1 MIKKRWTKIFVVGIF
16 LLMLTNAPAQNVQP
30 RVHVLD
36 NGLKLILVK
45 RTGDPSV
52 ACGLAFKVGSV
63 NERPGITGI
72 SHLFEHMMFKGTTT
86 IGTKDYN
93 ADKRIMAQQDSMKAL
108 LRQEESKMRMM
119 ERLGQIDN
127 MSKRENLTPRYRE
140 LEKVFDDLI
149 KQQRE
154 IIIKDEL
161 DRIYSKNGGAGLNAF
176 TGEDVTFYIINV
188 PANKLELYMWLE
200 SDRLLNPVFRE
211 FYSER
216 DVVYEE
222 RRLRVESTP
231 TGKYDEQFES
241 LFWQSSPYTWPVI
254 GWPSDLRAITKE
266 QADEYF
272 ATYYAPNNCT
282 VVMVGDLDY
291 DETIKSATRYFGR
304 IPRGKNE
311 PPEVITTEVPQL
323 AEKRMYAEAE
333 TNPEVRIWY
342 HGVAHDHAD
351 EPALDVL
358 TSILSGKTGRLYK
371 KLVLEKQIANNV
383 SAGLDPRK
391 YAGIIQLSGVVKD
404 EHKPEEV
411 EQAIYDEIA
420 KLQETPVGAYELQ
433 KVKNQEA
440 AGSFRRLQSN
450 FFLMIQLGIYE
461 VNGDWNYLNTY
472 PPKVQAV
479 TAADVQ
485 RVAKKYFTRENRSV
499 IIYTRKKG
507 AAPEDP
513 ELAGLSE
520 QGKQMVNMMV
530 GRLKQANDAAQ
541 LQQMIGMM
549 ESRMSEAPEDQRK
562 AVEIIVKKA
571 KERLAELEGK
581 K

>member
-1 MIKKRWTKIFVVGIF
+1 MFKKRGLYLMLAGIF
-16 LLMLTNAPAQNVQP
+16 LLAEAQAQNVQP
-30 RVHVLD
+30 RLHVLD
-36 NGLKLILVK
+36 NGMKLILVK

-52 ACGLAFKVGSV
+52 ACGMAFKVGSV
-63 NERPGITGI
+63 NERLGITGI
-72 SHLFEHMMFKGTTT
+72 SHLFEHMLFKGTTT
-86 IGTKDYN
+86 IGTKDHN
-93 ADKRIMAQQDSMKAL
+93 AGKRIMAQQDSVRAL
-108 LRQEESKMRMM
+108 MRQEESKMRAM
-119 ERLGQIDN
+119 ERLGQIDD

-140 LEKVFDDLI
+140 LEKVFDELI
-149 KQQRE
+149 KQERE
-154 IIIKDEL
+154 ILIKDEL
-161 DRIYSKNGGAGLNAF
+161 DRIYTKNGGAGLNAF
-176 TGEDVTFYIINV
+176 TAEDVTFYLINV
-188 PANKLELYMWLE
+188 PANKLELFMWLE

-222 RRLRVESTP
+222 RRLRTESTP
-231 TGKYDEQFES
+231 TGKFDQQFEA
-241 LFWQSSPYTWPVI
+241 LFWQSSPYKWPVI
-254 GWPSDLRAITKE
+254 GWPSDLRAITRE
-266 QADEYF
+266 QSDEYF

-291 DETIKSATRYFGR
+291 DETIKLATRYFGR

-311 PPEVITTEVPQL
+311 PPEVITAEVSQL

-371 KLVLEKQIANNV
+371 KLVLEKQIATSVN
-383 SAGLDPRK
+383 AGLEPRK
-391 YAGIIQLSGVVKD
+391 YAGIIQLSGVVQGD
-404 EHKPEEV
+404 RKPEEV
-411 EQAIYDEIA
+411 EQAIYDEIG
-420 KLQETPVGAYELQ
+420 KLQEAPVGDYELQ
-433 KVKNQEA
+433 KVKNQDA
-440 AGSFRRLQSN
+440 ASNFRRLQSN
-450 FFLMIQLGIYE
+450 FFLMVQLGVYE
-461 VNGDWNYLNTY
+461 ANGDWNYINTY

-499 IIYTRKKG
+499 IIYTRKKS

-513 ELAGLSE
+513 EIAALSE
-520 QGKQMVNMMV
+520 QGKQMVNMMTA
-530 GRLKQANDAAQ
+530 RLQQANDAAQ
-541 LQQMIGMM
+541 LQQMISMM
-549 ESRMSEAPEDQRK
+549 ESRLSETPEDQRK

-571 KERLAELEGK
+571 KERLAELESK

>member
-1 MIKKRWTKIFVVGIF
+1 MLVGIF
-16 LLMLTNAPAQNVQP
+16 LLAEAQAQNVQP
-30 RVHVLD
+30 RLHVLD
-36 NGLKLILVK
+36 NGMKLILVK

-72 SHLFEHMMFKGTTT
+72 SHLFEHMLFKGTTT
-86 IGTKDYN
+86 IGTKDHH
-93 ADKRIMAQQDSMKAL
+93 AGKRIMAQQDSVRAL
-108 LRQEESKMRMM
+108 MRQEESKMRVM
-119 ERLGQIDN
+119 ERLGQIDD

-149 KQQRE
+149 KQERE
-154 IIIKDEL
+154 ILIKDEL
-161 DRIYSKNGGAGLNAF
+161 DRIYTKNGGAGLNAF
-176 TGEDVTFYIINV
+176 TAEDVTFYLINV
-188 PANKLELYMWLE
+188 PANKLELFMWLE

-222 RRLRVESTP
+222 RRLRTESTP
-231 TGKYDEQFES
+231 TGKFDQQFEA
-241 LFWQSSPYTWPVI
+241 LFWQSSPYKWPVI
-254 GWPSDLRAITKE
+254 GWPSDLRAITRE
-266 QADEYF
+266 QSDEYF

-291 DETIKSATRYFGR
+291 DETIKLAARYFGR
-304 IPRGKNE
+304 IPRGKNA
-311 PPEVITTEVPQL
+311 PPEVITAEVPQL

-371 KLVLEKQIANNV
+371 KLVLEKQIATSVN
-383 SAGLDPRK
+383 AGLEPRK
-391 YAGIIQLSGVVKD
+391 YAGIIQVSGVVQG

-411 EQAIYDEIA
+411 EQAIYDEIG
-420 KLQETPVGAYELQ
+420 KLQEAPVGDYELQ
-433 KVKNQEA
+433 KVKNQDA

-450 FFLMIQLGIYE
+450 FFLMVQLGVYE
-461 VNGDWNYLNTY
+461 VNGDWNYINTY

-499 IIYTRKKG
+499 IIYTRKKS

-513 ELAGLSE
+513 EIAGLSE
-520 QGKQMVNMMV
+520 QGKQMVSMMTA
-530 GRLKQANDAAQ
+530 RLQQANDAAQ
-541 LQQMIGMM
+541 LQQMISMM
-549 ESRMSEAPEDQRK
+549 ESRLSEAPEDQRK

-571 KERLAELEGK
+571 KERLAELESK

>member
-1 MIKKRWTKIFVVGIF
+1 MLKKQWMF
-16 LLMLTNAPAQNVQP
+16 LIVAGTFLFADAHAQNVQP
-30 RVHVLD
+30 RLHVLN
-36 NGLKLILVK
+36 NGMKLILVK
-45 RTGDPSV
+45 RSGDPSV
-52 ACGLAFKVGSV
+52 ACGLAFKVGSI

-72 SHLFEHMMFKGTTT
+72 SHLFEHMLFKGTKT

-93 ADKRIMAQQDSMKAL
+93 ADRRIMAQQDSMKVL
-108 LRQEESKMRMM
+108 LRQEESKMRVM
-119 ERLGQIDN
+119 ERLGQIDD

-154 IIIKDEL
+154 IIIKDEM

-176 TGEDVTFYIINV
+176 TAEDVTFYIINV

-231 TGKYDEQFES
+231 TGKFDEQFES

-254 GWPSDLRAITKE
+254 GWPSDLRGITKE

-291 DETIKSATRYFGR
+291 DEVIKMATRYFGR

-311 PPEVITTEVPQL
+311 PPEVITAEVPQL

-342 HGVAHDHAD
+342 HGVAHNHAD

-358 TSILSGKTGRLYK
+358 TSILSGKTGRFYK
-371 KLVLEKQIANNV
+371 KLVLEKQIATNV
-383 SAGLDPRK
+383 NAGLESRK
-391 YAGIIQLSGVVKD
+391 YAGIIQLNGVAQGD
-404 EHKPEEV
+404 HKPEEV
-411 EQAIYDEIA
+411 EQAIYDEIT
-420 KLQETPVGAYELQ
+420 KLQETSLGVYELQ

-450 FFLMIQLGIYE
+450 FFLMVQLGIYE

-507 AAPEDP
+507 ATQEDP
-513 ELAGLSE
+513 ELAGLPE
-520 QGKQMVNMMV
+520 QAKQMVTMMV
-530 GRLKQANDAAQ
+530 GRLKGVNDAAQ
-541 LQQMIGMM
+541 LQQMITGM
-549 ESRMSEAPEDQRK
+549 ESRLSEAPEEQRK

-571 KERLAELEGK
+571 KERLAELESK